1 MNVQAKAKPVRIRV
15 MSGGEE
21 HSSLDSLRN
30 NLWVQHIYPLIKDK
44 RFLRW
49 LRQLNETAMADDFDS
64 IANSENFS
72 ELTESVY
79 RRILELLKGVE
90 LKNYDEMCELCRS
103 WYKTDKDRNNAKA
116 LIAYL
121 SKSKDGVKFLY
132 KDKELH
138 NYYEDNQWKAILN
151 TINDKDADV
160 LYWLGKLNIE
170 GKYDFQTGLAQIQES
185 AELGYATA
193 KEYLKQPC
201 FIPLS
206 SWSEDIKS
214 TIKEDIKKYRE
225 GRINHCPKFTTQ
237 KNPINAE
244 VRDFLADMMILKII
258 GGRTNEEIF
267 KSRLGMIDRMIKD
280 ELTVYL
286 HVQKLFV
293 KGLIYYDY
301 KKGDYVKRA
310 NEIFEELKGKY
321 QYTLVKRLLAN
332 HSDMRQAKF
341 FNDPF
346 NKQIDHFVDELLFDK
361 PD

>member
-30 NLWVQHIYPLIKDK
+30 NLWVQDIYPLIKDK
-44 RFLRW
+44 RFSRW
-49 LRQLNETAMADDFDS
+49 LRQQNETALADDFDS
-64 IANSENFS
+64 MTNSENFA

-79 RRILELLKGVE
+79 RRILELLKGIK

-103 WYKTDKDRNNAKA
+103 WYKTDKDRNNANA
-116 LIAYL
+116 LFEYL
-121 SKSKDGVKFLY
+121 SKSKDGVKFLFKELRDCR
-132 KDKELH
+132 KDKEW
-138 NYYEDNQWKAILN
+138 NDILN

-170 GKYDFQTGLAQIQES
+170 GKCDFQTGLAQIQQS

-193 KEYLKQPC
+193 KEYLKLRC

-206 SWSEDIKS
+206 SWPEDIKS

-244 VRDFLADMMILKII
+244 VQDFLADMMALRII
-258 GGRTNEEIF
+258 GGRTDEEIF
-267 KSRLGMIDRMIKD
+267 KSRLDSVKRII
-280 ELTVYL
+280 ENEQTIYL

-293 KGLIYYDY
+293 KGLIYYDC

-310 NEIFEELKGKY
+310 NEIFEELKNEY

-346 NKQIDHFVDELLFDK
+346 KKQIDHFVDELLFDK